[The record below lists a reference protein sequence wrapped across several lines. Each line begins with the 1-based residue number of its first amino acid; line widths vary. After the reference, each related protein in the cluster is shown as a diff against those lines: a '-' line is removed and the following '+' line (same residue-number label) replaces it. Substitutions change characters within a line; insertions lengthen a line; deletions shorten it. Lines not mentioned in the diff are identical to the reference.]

1 MCGFAGFWNSER
13 PLADPEGI
21 LRKMTKVMFHRGPDE
36 QRTMVEGET
45 GLGLCFSR
53 LSIIDL
59 SVDGS
64 QPMESASGR
73 FVLAFNGEV
82 YNFRELRAELDVL
95 GDVFRGHSD
104 TEVMLAA
111 IERWGL
117 EPALS
122 RFNGMFAFALW
133 DRRDLSLHLV
143 RDRMGIKPLYY
154 GFAGDTL
161 VFGSDPA
168 AFRPVPGFAGE
179 VDRGSLSLYLRHGY
193 VPTPYS
199 IFSGIRKLMPGH
211 LVSFYGIQAGSLPDA
226 RPFWSARDAV
236 EMGGKNPFPGSP
248 DEAVTELETLLRD
261 AVTSRMVSDVP
272 LGAFLSG
279 GVDSST
285 VVALMQQGSDRP
297 VRTFSIGFEEEEFNE
312 ATYAA
317 DVARHL
323 GTEHTELYVTS
334 KDCRD
339 VVPLLPEIFSEPFA
353 DSSQIPTYLVSRLAR
368 SQVTVSLSGDGGD
381 ELFAGYHQ
389 YAMGQALWR
398 RTSRIPK
405 SLRAVGGEAIR
416 MIPIGGWDV
425 LLKSAGSFRSGGRAF
440 ALTGD
445 RMHKLAEVAS
455 QPDFPSMYRALV
467 SAWRNP
473 SGMVVGGF
481 EPPTLLSGLD
491 ADAPG
496 DEVITRMMYWD
507 LRSYLPDDILTKVD
521 RASMAVSLEAR
532 VPLLDH
538 RVVELAWRLPMEFKR
553 REGLAKWVLR
563 EVLVRH
569 VPARLIDRPKRG
581 FGVPL
586 ESWLKGPL
594 RDWAEALLD
603 RERLVRE
610 GFFHADPIRKSW
622 REFQSGK
629 RRWHSQLWII
639 LMFQAWL
646 EHRGGLAGRDDL

>member
-13 PLADPEGI
+13 PLADPGDI
-21 LRKMTKVMFHRGPDE
+21 LRKMTKILFHRGPDE
-36 QRTMVEGET
+36 QRTMVSAEA
-45 GLGLCFSR
+45 GLGLCFCR

-59 SVDGS
+59 SADGS

-82 YNFRELRAELDVL
+82 YNFRELRAELEVQ

-133 DRRDLSLHLV
+133 DRRDKCLHLV
-143 RDRMGIKPLYY
+143 RDRLGIKPLYY
-154 GFAGDTL
+154 GFAGDAL

-168 AFRPVPGFAGE
+168 AFKPVPGFSGE
-179 VDRGSLSLYLRHGY
+179 IDRGSLCLFLRHGY
-193 VPTPYS
+193 IPAPYS
-199 IFSGIRKLMPGH
+199 IFTGIRKLMPGH
-211 LVSFYGIQAGSLPDA
+211 LVSFDGIEAGNLPDA
-226 RPFWSARDAV
+226 RPYWSARDAV
-236 EMGGKNPFPGSP
+236 ENGGQDPFQGSP
-248 DEAVTELETLLRD
+248 EEAVTELETLLRD

-285 VVALMQQGSDRP
+285 VVALMQQTGGRP

-312 ATYAA
+312 ATYAKE
-317 DVARHL
+317 VARHL
-323 GTEHTELYVTS
+323 GTDHTELYLTS

-339 VVPLLPEIFSEPFA
+339 VVPLLPKIFSEPFA
-353 DSSQIPTYLVSRLAR
+353 DSSQIPTFLVSQLAR

-381 ELFAGYHQ
+381 ELFAGYHA

-398 RTSRIPK
+398 RASRIPP
-405 SLRAVGGEAIR
+405 SLRAVGGGAVR
-416 MIPIGGWDV
+416 MIPTGGWDG
-425 LLKSAGSFRSGGRAF
+425 LLKSAGPFRSGGRAF

-445 RMHKLAEVAS
+445 RMHKLAEVAA
-455 QPDFPSMYRALV
+455 QPDFSSMYRALV

-473 SGMVVGGF
+473 GGLVVGGQ

-491 ADAPG
+491 SDPPG
-496 DEVITRMMYWD
+496 QDSIARMMYWD

-553 REGLAKWVLR
+553 RDGQAKWVLR
-563 EVLVRH
+563 QVLDRH

-603 RERLVRE
+603 RDRLVRE
-610 GFFHADPIRKSW
+610 GFFHADPIRRSW
-622 REFQSGK
+622 REFLSGK
-629 RRWHSQLWII
+629 RRWQTQLWII

-646 EHRGGLAGRDDL
+646 ENRDGLAGSDGR